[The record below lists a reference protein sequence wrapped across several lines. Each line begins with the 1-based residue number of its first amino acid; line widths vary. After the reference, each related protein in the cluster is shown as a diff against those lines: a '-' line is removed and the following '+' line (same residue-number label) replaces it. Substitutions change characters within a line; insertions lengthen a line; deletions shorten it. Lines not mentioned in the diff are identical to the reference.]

1 MLSFIKKLLG
11 FPTPSEVA
19 AAKETAAPY
28 KVETPLVNNKT
39 GDVVDQAPAPIVE
52 APVNPQ
58 ITDAV
63 TQAAEPA
70 KKTRK
75 PRAPKA
81 EKPVKEKAVKKEKAA
96 KPVKAAAMKLPARR
110 SKKA

>member
-11 FPTPSEVA
+11 FPTPEEVT
-19 AAKETAAPY
+19 AAKAETAVPY
-28 KVETPLVNNKT
+28 KVEAPLVNNKT
-39 GDVVDQAPAPIVE
+39 GDVVDQAPAPVVE

-63 TQAAEPA
+63 TQTAELA

-75 PRAPKA
+75 PRAPKV
-81 EKPVKEKAVKKEKAA
+81 EKPAKVKAVKEKAA
-96 KPVKAAAMKLPARR
+96 KARKPAAEKTTKR